1 MRHWQQVAMGAAAL
15 LIAGCGSAPAGDDAD
30 APASAPVPVLA
41 GVTLAVGGLSGD
53 AVRGE
58 AAFAQCRACHAVE
71 PGRNMSGPS
80 LHGVIGRQ
88 AGSVAGFNYSPANRA
103 SQMVWTPDAL
113 FSYLEA
119 PTRAIPGTRM
129 VYAVT
134 DGQQRAD
141 IIAYLSAHK

>member
-1 MRHWQQVAMGAAAL
+1 MRYCRWVAMGATAL
-15 LIAGCGSAPAGDDAD
+15 LIAGCGSAPAGDDA
-30 APASAPVPVLA
+30 PASAAASVLS
-41 GVTLAVGGLSGD
+41 GVTLAAGGLTGD

-129 VYAVT
+129 VYAVS